1 MNGWYGRARSAA
13 RYGTRALC
21 SAVIRG
27 APRRARRRVGA
38 TSRFRF
44 GTSNRD
50 TRVRRDDAS
59 NKHRISSRLSSCT
72 KALTVRVKSWVP
84 PRVSC
89 VSCVSSRLARRV
101 RIGRAS
107 RPAAKSANESN
118 LPTSGAFIV
127 LRRGG
132 RHVGAAALPERGVP
146 VGHAVGLVTRRRR
159 PRSRR
164 RPRGR
169 HGGGGAGIASSIW
182 PSGVRGTA
190 APKPR
195 SHILHHV
202 MMTSGRERNSRTCMP
217 SKNLGAP
224 W

>member
-1 MNGWYGRARSAA
+1 MNADVGRDGVARRLISRRGGEWVVRARAV
-13 RYGTRALC
+13 RGTIWDSSLMLGHDSWR
-21 SAVIRG
+21 

-59 NKHRISSRLSSCT
+59 NKHRTSSRLSSCT

-89 VSCVSSRLARRV
+89 VSCVSSL
-101 RIGRAS
+101 RAS
-107 RPAAKSANESN
+107 RIDRTRVVPQRKARTNRIFRRRGRS
-118 LPTSGAFIV
+118 L

-146 VGHAVGLVTRRRR
+146 VGHAVGLVPVAAARVAGAARGGRR
-159 PRSRR
+159 
-164 RPRGR
+164 
-169 HGGGGAGIASSIW
+169 GGGAGIASSIW
-182 PSGVRGTA
+182 P
-190 APKPR
+190 
-195 SHILHHV
+195 
-202 MMTSGRERNSRTCMP
+202 
-217 SKNLGAP
+217 
-224 W
+224 